1 MFTNPWVLTALYL
14 FTINALEILLLMLDK
29 RRARLGLWRIS
40 ERTLLTVALVGGTP
54 GAYWSRQLFRHK
66 TRKQP
71 FSTLLHAIA
80 LLQLIAGTAI
90 IWSALTGKYV

>member
-1 MFTNPWVLTALYL
+1 MSTNPWVLSALYL
-14 FTINALEILLLMLDK
+14 FTINALEILLFMLDK
-29 RRARLGLWRIS
+29 RRARLGHWRIS

-71 FSTLLHAIA
+71 FSTLLHVIA